1 MNGREVLDRFE
12 AALRRDQALAPLV
25 GMVAP
30 YRAMMGR
37 PEDMV
42 GLLDR
47 LTVAYA
53 EARGLKLTREDLT

>member
-1 MNGREVLDRFE
+1 VNGREVLDRFE
-12 AALRRDQALAPLV
+12 AALLRERDLAPLV

-47 LTVAYA
+47 LTVLYA
-53 EARGLKLTREDLT
+53 EARGVTLTLEDP